1 MLKLCPDVIS
11 FHAPVFIS
19 VAGNPK
25 PVRIEAEFKFMGR
38 KALQEYFDGIADKKD
53 VEALSEILLGWKGV
67 EAEFSPEALEKLLD
81 SYPSAGGSFFE
92 AFRKEVFE
100 AKEKNSGR

>member
-1 MLKLCPDVIS
+1 MLKLCPDVAS

-67 EAEFSPEALEKLLD
+67 EAEFSPKHLRNFWTRLTRLLVVP
-81 SYPSAGGSFFE
+81 SSRPSA
-92 AFRKEVFE
+92 RKF
-100 AKEKNSGR
+100 